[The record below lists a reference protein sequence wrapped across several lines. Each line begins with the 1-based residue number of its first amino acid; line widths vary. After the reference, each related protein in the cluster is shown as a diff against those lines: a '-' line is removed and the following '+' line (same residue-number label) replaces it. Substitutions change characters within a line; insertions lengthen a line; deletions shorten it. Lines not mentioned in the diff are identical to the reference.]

1 MNGGRAIDQGVIEG
15 CDGCCIPN
23 AGVDI
28 IPKAGVNNIPNA
40 GVNNIPNAGV
50 NNIPKARVDVIP
62 KGLIRKARFT
72 TYGSGK

>member
-40 GVNNIPNAGV
+40 GVNNYYENNFIGV
-50 NNIPKARVDVIP
+50 VD
-62 KGLIRKARFT
+62 
-72 TYGSGK
+72 